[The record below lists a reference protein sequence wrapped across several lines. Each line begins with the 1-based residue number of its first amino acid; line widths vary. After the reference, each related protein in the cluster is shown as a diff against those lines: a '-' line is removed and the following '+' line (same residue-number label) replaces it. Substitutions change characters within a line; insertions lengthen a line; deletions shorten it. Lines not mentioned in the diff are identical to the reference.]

1 MDCIR
6 LPQCPRAWPGLQAK
20 DTASGCTGAWYPSTG
35 HKQQAES
42 KGSSWNPRLLITCL
56 AWDWTREQE
65 ARNLFF
71 THICS
76 VARLLSYSFVKVF
89 PALLLLLFLLFF
101 PFFFFLFF
109 FFEYKWTKF
118 FKPICIAIR
127 HCFFKKILALF
138 LKFPSIHFPV
148 RVFPSSRYH
157 HSITILWL

>member
-89 PALLLLLFLLFF
+89 PALLLLLFQLSF

-109 FFEYKWTKF
+109 FLSTNELNSSNPSALLSDIVFLKKSW
-118 FKPICIAIR
+118 
-127 HCFFKKILALF
+127 HCFWSFPPYTFLF
-138 LKFPSIHFPV
+138 VYF
-148 RVFPSSRYH
+148 H
-157 HSITILWL
+157 HPGIITQ